1 MSDYKYTQQ
10 DKKDVIELLRGIANE
25 LEDTSAGYT
34 YDHLRQIAYS
44 MVQSVLDDIV
54 IDLNDYTDDMEISID
69 WNRQI
74 EIDAGSI
81 DLSDLAQQFVE
92 AIDNIPNEEIDVYI
106 DNINYIDDINQDV

>member
-10 DKKDVIELLRGIANE
+10 DKTDVIELLRGIAND

-44 MVQSVLDDIV
+44 MVQSVLGDITL
-54 IDLNDYTDDMEISID
+54 DLNDYNDDMEISID

-81 DLSDLAQQFVE
+81 DLRDLDHEFAT
-92 AIDNIPNEEIDVYI
+92 AIENITNEEIDVYI
-106 DNINYIDDINQDV
+106 NNINEFGFGTV